1 MAVGLASVELAES
14 IALMNDDDEV
24 ELEFSPLSELVTR
37 DGTTVSVQIYRLAGK
52 WGGWK
57 LEVVDEENASTV
69 WEDSFDTDAEAR
81 AEFDRTLEAEGIRSF
96 AERPPGRP
104 H

>member
-1 MAVGLASVELAES
+1 M
-14 IALMNDDDEV
+14 MDDDET
-24 ELEFSPLSELVTR
+24 ELEYSPLSGMVIR
-37 DGTTVSVQIYRLAGK
+37 DGITVSVQIYRLAGES
-52 WGGWK
+52 GGWS
-57 LEVVDEENASTV
+57 LEVIDEENASTV
-69 WEDSFDTDAEAR
+69 WEDLFDTDAEAR

>member
-1 MAVGLASVELAES
+1 MALVMV
-14 IALMNDDDEV
+14 DDEEA

-37 DGTTVSVQIYRLAGK
+37 DGTTVSVQIYRLAGESV
-52 WGGWK
+52 GWS
-57 LEVVDEENASTV
+57 LEVIDEENASTV
-69 WEDSFDTDAEAR
+69 WEDLFDTDAEAR
-81 AEFDRTLEAEGIRSF
+81 AEFDRTLKAEGIRSF